1 MKKLFMLFI
10 FSLLVISVN
19 AQIRKIP
26 SAVTDAFKEKF
37 PNAEKVE
44 WKDKLTY
51 FEASFNIG
59 GTDMTA
65 DFSHKGEWQETD
77 KTMSFDDLSGHV
89 KDGLKK
95 SKYADW
101 TPGSVAEIKK
111 KGKDTQYRI
120 YVEKSSLIQKKF
132 LYFNKEG
139 KLEREAQTL

>member
-1 MKKLFMLFI
+1 MLFV
-10 FSLLVISVN
+10 LAMLVVSVN

-26 SAVTDAFKEKF
+26 SEVTDAFKTKF
-37 PNAEKVE
+37 PAAEKVE

-51 FEASFNIG
+51 FEASFSLG
-59 GTDMTA
+59 GVDMVA
-65 DFSHKGEWQETD
+65 DFSGKGEWRETD
-77 KTMSFDDLSGHV
+77 KKISFDDLPASV

-101 TPGSVAEIKK
+101 TPGSVTEVNKK
-111 KGKDTQYRI
+111 DKDTQYRI
-120 YVEKSSLIQKKF
+120 YVEKSSLVQKKF